1 MPGETQAFLG
11 RQPIVDRRGELLGY
25 ELLYRAAAHDDRA
38 RFDDEDSASLQVL
51 STLLHDLGAPQV
63 LAGKQAFINVGP
75 NSLRDTGAL
84 VLLNPR
90 RTVLELSRAIEP
102 DAEML
107 ARIRMLREMGFGIA
121 VSAEP
126 PIGSLAPWLGTS
138 ERSSVVSHLKVDL
151 RRVPA
156 AALGDWLAALRGE
169 RRMVI
174 AEKVETQEQAQRCL
188 GLGFDGLQ
196 GWYVG
201 RPEVMGSVKPGVSHA
216 VIRRALDALSAGRG
230 LDEVESSMRLDV
242 ALCWRLLRYTAASN
256 FGMMIPVE
264 SLRHAIELVG
274 ARRLARWLQLLLNTV
289 DEPSPAAGTLSRV
302 AVIRG
307 RMLEL
312 LGAEYFEGA
321 DCDNLFLVG
330 AFSMLPAMLMQPIG
344 EIVAALALPDAVA
357 DALTQ
362 RQGRYGPLLELAE
375 AMESGSSARVEALCD
390 QLTLSGDM
398 VVRAQRAAQA
408 TVRNAAV
415 A

>member
-1 MPGETQAFLG
+1 MRGEPQAFLG

-25 ELLYRAAAHDDRA
+25 ELLYRASAHDDRA

-51 STLLHDLGAPQV
+51 STLLHDLGASQV
-63 LAGKQAFINVGP
+63 LGGRQAFINVGP

-90 RTVLELSRAIEP
+90 RTVLELSRAIVP
-102 DAEML
+102 DADLMSRL
-107 ARIRMLREMGFGIA
+107 RVLREMGFGIA

-126 PIGSLAPWLGTS
+126 PIESLEPWLGGPEGS
-138 ERSSVVSHLKVDL
+138 PVVSHLKVDL
-151 RRVPA
+151 QRVPA
-156 AALGDWLAALRGE
+156 AALGEWFAALRAT
-169 RRMVI
+169 RCMVI

-188 GLGFDGLQ
+188 GLGIDGLQ

-201 RPEVMGSVKPGVSHA
+201 RPEVMGSVKAGVSHA
-216 VIRRALDALSAGRG
+216 VIRRVLDALSARRG
-230 LDEVESSMRLDV
+230 MDEVESAMRLDV

-256 FGMMIPVE
+256 FGMMIAVE

-274 ARRLARWLQLLLNTV
+274 ARRLARWLQLLLTTV
-289 DEPSPAAGTLSRV
+289 EEPSAAAATLSRA

-312 LGAEYFEGA
+312 LGAEYFEGT

-330 AFSMLPAMLMQPIG
+330 AFSMLPSMLMQPIG
-344 EIVAALALPDAVA
+344 EIVAPLALPEAVA

-362 RQGRYGPLLELAE
+362 RQGCYGPLLELAE
-375 AMESGSSARVEALCD
+375 AMEAGSNARVEALCER
-390 QLTLSGDM
+390 LTLSGDLL
-398 VVRAQRAAQA
+398 VRAHRAAQ
-408 TVRNAAV
+408 TTLRNEV
-415 A
+415 IT